1 MEGSVVIYRQDPRSA
16 TRILRG
22 EAAIIPPQDGRLNIL
37 NKVATEI
44 WSLCDADGRSLDSLV
59 GELSRRYEAPLTTIR
74 DDTLELLEELVS
86 VGALIR
92 EKI

>member
-22 EAAIIPPQDGRLNIL
+22 EAAIIPPRDGRLNIL
-37 NKVATEI
+37 NTVATEI
-44 WSLCDADGRSLDSLV
+44 WSLCDAEGRSLDSLV
-59 GELSRRYEAPLTTIR
+59 DELSQRYEAPLATIR
-74 DDTLELLEELVS
+74 DDTLELLEQLVS

-92 EKI
+92 EQN